1 MPKRTRRSK
10 LTVTLLPTDPFESA
24 KIAGLRYACDE
35 VPGIRRKRSGRGWSF
50 VGPDGSPVRDR
61 AEIRRIHSL
70 VIPPAWTDVWI
81 SPDPKGHLQA
91 VGFDARG
98 RKQYRYHPLYRKV
111 RDATKFTRM
120 VAFGL
125 VLPKIRERADADL
138 KGSGLSKNKVLATIV
153 QLLEQTCIRVGNEEY
168 TKQNDS
174 FGLTTLRDEHVE
186 IEGKKIRFHFRGKSG
201 QEHDIELRDRRLARI
216 VYDCQ
221 CIPGQELF
229 QYIGDDGE
237 NHKITS
243 GDVNDYLREIT
254 GQDFT
259 AKDFR
264 TWVGTT
270 QATLVLEAMG
280 PGETQSDSK
289 KNIVA
294 AIKETAA
301 KLGNRPAT
309 CKKYYVHPAV
319 LDAYQNGTL
328 FQVLADA
335 KSEPDPFGL
344 KREEVAVMR
353 ILASYETNPL
363 GKGTA
368 DEKLPEVL
376 KKSVAQLAK
385 VAQIEVVV
393 PNTAPSAA

>member
-1 MPKRTRRSK
+1 MALRTRKRK
-10 LTVTLLPTDPFESA
+10 VTVTLLPSDPVESA
-24 KIAGLRYACDE
+24 RIAGLRYVCDDLS
-35 VPGIRRKRSGRGWSF
+35 GIRRKRRGTGF
-50 VGPDGSPVRDR
+50 TYVNPNGTTVRDKDTLAR
-61 AEIRRIHSL
+61 IRSL
-70 VIPPAWTDVWI
+70 VIPPAWSDVWI
-81 SPDPKGHLQA
+81 SPVREGHLQA
-91 VGFDARG
+91 VGIDARG

-125 VLPKIRERADADL
+125 VLPKIRERAEHDIRL
-138 KGSGLSKNKVLATIV
+138 PGLPKERVLATIV

-168 TKQNDS
+168 TKQNES

-186 IEGKKIRFHFRGKSG
+186 IDGPNIRFRFRGKSG
-201 QEHDIELRDRRLARI
+201 QEHDLELHDRRLAKI
-216 VYDCQ
+216 VFACQ

-229 QYIGDDGE
+229 QYIEADGE
-237 NHKITS
+237 YHKISS

-254 GQDFT
+254 GEDFT

-270 QATLVLEAMG
+270 QAAQVLQAMG
-280 PGETQSDSK
+280 PGETQNASK

-309 CKKYYVHPAV
+309 CKKYYVHPAI

-328 FQVLADA
+328 FSVLAESKPEDTR
-335 KSEPDPFGL
+335 FGL
-344 KREEVAVMR
+344 KREEVAIMR
-353 ILASYETNPL
+353 LLAAYNPNPL
-363 GKGTA
+363 GEATT
-368 DEKLPEVL
+368 DEKLPEAL
-376 KKSVAQLAK
+376 KKSVEQIQS
-385 VAQIEVVV
+385 VAQIEVV
-393 PNTAPSAA
+393 ASSAA

>member
-1 MPKRTRRSK
+1 MALHTRKRK
-10 LTVTLLPTDPFESA
+10 VTVTLLPSDPVESA
-24 KIAGLRYACDE
+24 RIAGLRYVCDE
-35 VPGIRRKRSGRGWSF
+35 LPGIRRKRRANGFTYVNSNGDS
-50 VGPDGSPVRDR
+50 VRDKNTLAR
-61 AEIRRIHSL
+61 IRSL

-81 SPDPKGHLQA
+81 SPMREGHLQA
-91 VGFDARG
+91 VGIDARG

-125 VLPKIRERADADL
+125 VLPKIRERAEHDIRL
-138 KGSGLSKNKVLATIV
+138 QGLPKERVLATIV

-168 TKQNDS
+168 TKQNES

-186 IEGKKIRFHFRGKSG
+186 IDGPTIRFRFRGKSG
-201 QEHDIELRDRRLARI
+201 QQHDVELHDRRLAKI
-216 VYDCQ
+216 VFACQ
-221 CIPGQELF
+221 SIPGQELF
-229 QYIGDDGE
+229 QYIDADGE
-237 NHKITS
+237 YHKISS
-243 GDVNDYLREIT
+243 GDVNDYLREVT
-254 GQDFT
+254 GEDFS

-280 PGETQSDSK
+280 PGETQSASK

-309 CKKYYVHPAV
+309 CKKYYVHPAI

-328 FQVLADA
+328 FSVLAEA
-335 KSEPDPFGL
+335 KAEEARYGL
-344 KREEVAVMR
+344 KREEVAIMR
-353 ILASYETNPL
+353 LLAAYNPNPL
-363 GKGTA
+363 GEATT
-368 DEKLPEVL
+368 DEQLPDAL
-376 KKSVAQLAK
+376 KKSVAQIQS
-385 VAQIEVVV
+385 VAQIEVVA
-393 PNTAPSAA
+393 PNAA